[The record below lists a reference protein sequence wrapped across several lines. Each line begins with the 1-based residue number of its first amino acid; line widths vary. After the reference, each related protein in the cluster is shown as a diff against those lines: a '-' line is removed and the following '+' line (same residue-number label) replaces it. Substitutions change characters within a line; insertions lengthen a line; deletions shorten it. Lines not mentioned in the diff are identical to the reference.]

1 MHFICRSFLGHTEE
15 NSWSQYWE
23 NEPDDPDISSQ
34 KGHLFALVNIVSDQ
48 DLSSS
53 EIGHQLIDDL
63 NQSYFMSDLVSIPDC
78 LQSAIQTVFQ
88 KPQYDLT
95 DISLSVAVVHQSDLY
110 LVMQNSGYVFLI
122 RDHTISKIMSGNT
135 GKVTMISGK
144 IQANDLIFFCT
155 SSYFDNAT
163 WDNIKSYLSSPTI
176 EEIEE
181 SILSDLYTLPN
192 QPTLASLLI
201 GIYEDKVTTDAS
213 VSPLTTTAPAK
224 IRLPAVA
231 GDLTPEVVAPSPSV
245 YVTHLDSSHIKK
257 RRQLNIIFSL
267 IILFV
272 LSVSI
277 FFGAR
282 RNQQT
287 QVESDYQSLKSQY
300 LSKIDNAKAI
310 KNVNLDEAQK
320 LATDAKALAV
330 QLQKTQVH
338 PTEVTQFIAA
348 ADSILS
354 QTGSADS
361 YQPESFHDTTLINT
375 SSEYSQ
381 LLLSKNNL
389 YLLDRVQ
396 GRLDRLDISTK
407 SKQKIVESDIV
418 KNSQSL
424 AENNGQLYLLSD
436 KQVYLVSGTSLVS
449 TINLSTDIKEFSS
462 GQITMWNGSLY
473 LLGHLSSGVSNIWK
487 FNPSGTNFSSA
498 QIWLKDTSPLP
509 PTSTSFAINGQV
521 WVISKTGQITP
532 YTRGSK
538 EAFTSQAVS
547 SLQNANH
554 LVTALDSEILAFTEG
569 ENIVYIYHKDGATS
583 ASYNFGSRHIL
594 DIALDS
600 STNRLFVLCSDKMI
614 YQIRL

>member
-231 GDLTPEVVAPSPSV
+231 
-245 YVTHLDSSHIKK
+245 
-257 RRQLNIIFSL
+257 
-267 IILFV
+267 
-272 LSVSI
+272 
-277 FFGAR
+277 
-282 RNQQT
+282 
-287 QVESDYQSLKSQY
+287 
-300 LSKIDNAKAI
+300 
-310 KNVNLDEAQK
+310 
-320 LATDAKALAV
+320 
-330 QLQKTQVH
+330 
-338 PTEVTQFIAA
+338 
-348 ADSILS
+348 
-354 QTGSADS
+354 
-361 YQPESFHDTTLINT
+361 
-375 SSEYSQ
+375 
-381 LLLSKNNL
+381 
-389 YLLDRVQ
+389 
-396 GRLDRLDISTK
+396 
-407 SKQKIVESDIV
+407 
-418 KNSQSL
+418 
-424 AENNGQLYLLSD
+424 
-436 KQVYLVSGTSLVS
+436 
-449 TINLSTDIKEFSS
+449 
-462 GQITMWNGSLY
+462 
-473 LLGHLSSGVSNIWK
+473 
-487 FNPSGTNFSSA
+487 
-498 QIWLKDTSPLP
+498 
-509 PTSTSFAINGQV
+509 
-521 WVISKTGQITP
+521 
-532 YTRGSK
+532 
-538 EAFTSQAVS
+538 
-547 SLQNANH
+547 
-554 LVTALDSEILAFTEG
+554 
-569 ENIVYIYHKDGATS
+569 
-583 ASYNFGSRHIL
+583 
-594 DIALDS
+594 
-600 STNRLFVLCSDKMI
+600 
-614 YQIRL
+614 